1 MVSIL
6 SVSMFMHS
14 RFVVSFMLIGLIC
27 TFVRDW
33 TSYHFKEMAPGYP
46 VEHGEK
52 WSTGLH

>member
-14 RFVVSFMLIGLIC
+14 RFVVSFMFIGLIC

-33 TSYHFKEMAPGYP
+33 TFIISR
-46 VEHGEK
+46 K
-52 WSTGLH
+52 WHLVKSGALVCID